1 MGELGKMGDWGRF
14 LNAPGTFSIEGS
26 DAQVLTL
33 TVPPGDHLICEPG
46 SMMHSSANLQ
56 GTAECAPGCCQRC
69 CCMNESCFQNK
80 YTNPGQTPGYI
91 GLTPSFMAKIIA
103 IDMKNHPNGMIMK
116 NGGYMANQGGI
127 NVDLDVDCCSKGCCC
142 GLGPCRQHLTGE
154 GSAFVAAGGTIME
167 KTLAQGEK
175 LRIDQNSIVGYDM
188 GMNFDME
195 WAGCCGSC
203 CGGECCFAT
212 IEGPGQVYMQ
222 SMSFEKYKAAVVPKP
237 KGKGEKGGGAQ

>member
-1 MGELGKMGDWGRF
+1 MGGSSLAAMGDWGRF

-103 IDMKNHPNGMIMK
+103 IDMKNHPNGMIM
-116 NGGYMANQGGI
+116 
-127 NVDLDVDCCSKGCCC
+127 
-142 GLGPCRQHLTGE
+142 
-154 GSAFVAAGGTIME
+154 E

-237 KGKGEKGGGAQ
+237 KQKGDKGGGQ